1 MNFEFIKLATFT
13 RLNLATSKT
22 KLGLGKYWDYCVPRS
37 TINPVLYPY
46 LFESKKIDI
55 SKTNRNYKFS
65 RNWSVQVGK
74 CKKLRELDL
83 STSFLCN
90 TAVILHKTTRN
101 TLK

>member
-46 LFESKKIDI
+46 LFDCEGNLSDLQKKSIFPKRIEII
-55 SKTNRNYKFS
+55 SFPETGQYK
-65 RNWSVQVGK
+65 
-74 CKKLRELDL
+74 
-83 STSFLCN
+83 
-90 TAVILHKTTRN
+90 
-101 TLK
+101 